1 MITHKKITFFAT
13 ITSFRRLLRKR
24 FHVSGN
30 VCHNF
35 LLFYS
40 YYLFS
45 FSSGCDR
52 YVENDDECCIIT
64 FLDLITNFMENVA
77 DFLQFRLAV
86 SDIGN

>member
-1 MITHKKITFFAT
+1 MEMFVT
-13 ITSFRRLLRKR
+13 I
-24 FHVSGN
+24 
-30 VCHNF
+30 F

-40 YYLFS
+40 YYFFS

-86 SDIGN
+86 SAMENEYLCCKQDFSIPPIT